1 MHKTIFGALFMLALS
16 LLMTN
21 CSDNPASSPESNT
34 ATDGGILSKPPQQP
48 PGNANPAIAFVSPY
62 QVKRNLTV
70 SAIYVMDAN
79 GANTTKVYARYTP
92 SSSDYVDFPT
102 WSSDATKLCV
112 NVNGKDLYRMN
123 IGLVNGYPV
132 TSNDV
137 KIADGVADGGE
148 YCKGVWNPAPNAQEI
163 AVVWRPTSGSQA
175 LRMVPISGSPK
186 STLYTSP
193 STDYIIND
201 DIAFSPDGL
210 KLAFTELQQSTG
222 YNFLKIIER
231 STGTVVKT
239 VDLSQYYRI
248 TGLTWGK
255 SPGSTMVAI
264 TVIPT
269 LCGKEKDNLF
279 SIDISA
285 ATPVPALLLSGYG
298 AQDVSF
304 APGDQSFAFVCL
316 AMWGQQ
322 ANGCWFGHAK
332 SAVYTLNP
340 PGLTYPFTGFGSN
353 FDWKR

>member
-21 CSDNPASSPESNT
+21 CSDNPASSPESN
-34 ATDGGILSKPPQQP
+34 ASTDGGILSKPQP
-48 PGNANPAIAFVSPY
+48 PGNANPAIAYEGTY
-62 QVKRNLTV
+62 QVSRNRTV
-70 SAIYVMDAN
+70 PAIYVVDAN

-92 SSSDYVDFPT
+92 SSFDWVYFPT

-112 NVNGKDLYRMN
+112 NVNEQDLYRMN

-186 STLYTSP
+186 STLYTTP
-193 STDYIIND
+193 STDYYINA
-201 DIAFSPDGL
+201 DIAFSPDGS

-239 VDLSQYYRI
+239 VDLIQFYRI

-255 SPGSTMVAI
+255 SPGSTKVAI
-264 TVIPT
+264 TVKPT
-269 LCGKEKDNLF
+269 LCDKEYNNLF

-285 ATPVPALLLSGYG
+285 ATPTPVLFLSGYG
-298 AQDVSF
+298 AAGITF
-304 APGDQSFAFVCL
+304 APGDQSFAFSC
-316 AMWGQQ
+316 ATIWPQQ
-322 ANGCWFGHAK
+322 PDGCYFAWWKA
-332 SAVYTLNP
+332 AVYTLNP
-340 PGLTYPFTGFGSN
+340 PGITYMGGSN
-353 FDWKR
+353 PDWKR